1 MISIIDD
8 RDNKNFK
15 KISFSNYKKSD
26 VIKELN
32 ANLKCQNIEQSCY
45 WGSELIC
52 AGHYKE
58 LWSIIILFYSKYIHI
73 SNPKLISFIYLKIHD
88 FKKIVNNLI
97 LSDELELRNNENIRI
112 LFAELTCI
120 LILSKRTHHINRIK
134 MTVNDYDVINFN
146 NKMTTKNMSY
156 INKIY
161 LDEDPKDLM
170 NAFNEFAFSIS
181 SEQKNNIDACYWLE
195 WILGLLKKCKK
206 NKICYKCEHRDFPPV
221 LDKHKKD
228 IIWIFWD
235 IILKESL
242 SRDKLIQKIINEAL
256 YTFSL
261 RYTYSLT
268 PKYINLLYFS
278 ISLLTESVCFK
289 NNIITDINKIK
300 MTKFIQKINS
310 IYIQIKK
317 NETHKIQGNDKSYDE
332 TNKIKNY
339 KESINKFDILNN
351 FSEIFTPQLNK

>member
-1 MISIIDD
+1 
-8 RDNKNFK
+8 
-15 KISFSNYKKSD
+15 
-26 VIKELN
+26 
-32 ANLKCQNIEQSCY
+32 
-45 WGSELIC
+45 
-52 AGHYKE
+52 
-58 LWSIIILFYSKYIHI
+58 
-73 SNPKLISFIYLKIHD
+73 
-88 FKKIVNNLI
+88 
-97 LSDELELRNNENIRI
+97 
-112 LFAELTCI
+112 
-120 LILSKRTHHINRIK
+120 

-206 NKICYKCEHRDFPPV
+206 KKICYKCEHRDFPPV
-221 LDKHKKD
+221 LDKYKKD

-289 NNIITDINKIK
+289 NNIITDTNKEK

-317 NETHKIQGNDKSYDE
+317 NETHQIQGNDKSYDE

-339 KESINKFDILNN
+339 KESINKFNILNN